1 MSTVLCGSPPKMA
14 PRGRKPKIPSNQ
26 RPAWALR
33 ITKARAARKLSQA
46 QLAEVLGLSQSAIG
60 DYETGQNEPS
70 LAVFNRL
77 SHALRVSAQWL
88 MFGTRGFSESA
99 APIEDDD
106 PPDEARRDDEFAD
119 LIIATKELLLAESM
133 PADDRTVIKLARQLW
148 REIESLDADK
158 LDFSQ
163 RFHEVME
170 IRRRAIR
177 AARRIAFDPIRH

>member
-1 MSTVLCGSPPKMA
+1 MA
-14 PRGRKPKIPSNQ
+14 PRGRKPKIPPNQ

-33 ITKARAARKLSQA
+33 ISKARAARQLSQA
-46 QLAEVLGLSQSAIG
+46 QLAEVLGVSQSAIG

-77 SHALRVSAQWL
+77 ANALRVSAQCL
-88 MFGTRGFSESA
+88 MFGHQGFSDNA
-99 APIEDDD
+99 QPIEDED

-119 LIIATKELLLAESM
+119 LIIATKEMLIAESM

-148 REIESLDADK
+148 REIESLDNEK
-158 LDFSQ
+158 LTFPE